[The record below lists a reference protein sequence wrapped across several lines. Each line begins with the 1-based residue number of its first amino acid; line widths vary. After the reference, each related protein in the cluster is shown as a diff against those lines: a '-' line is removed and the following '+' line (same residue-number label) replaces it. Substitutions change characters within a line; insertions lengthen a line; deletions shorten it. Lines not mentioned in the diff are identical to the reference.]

1 MVLILDGLLLL
12 LFLLLLLLIPQCNYK
27 YIGTINKI
35 NSYTHIVII
44 SIDIIIFYISD
55 YISDNSKKE
64 SVNQF
69 GCALYL
75 RVEELV

>member
-1 MVLILDGLLLL
+1 MVLILDGLLL

-44 SIDIIIFYISD
+44 SIVIIIFYISD
-55 YISDNSKKE
+55 YISDNSEK
-64 SVNQF
+64 NQLISL
-69 GCALYL
+69 GVPCT
-75 RVEELV
+75 